1 MLYIMQFS
9 INSKGQLLSHALAVC
24 IRLPLPPPFLSVPPP
39 AANLGLSLAQLLLLN
54 SPSCWFQN
62 VSNRADPDL
71 KALWQ
76 RKRRID
82 VSPLLSPISSRQH
95 LTLCPLPTFKKLL
108 DARSLPSGFLS
119 SLTSHFFHLSLPLP
133 FLKSWSFPKWL
144 LHLPSFSRSS
154 WFLWMLDLFSATAL
168 ALVGSQI
175 LSWAPL
181 RFQTL
186 RSSYPARAFI
196 NSSLC
201 FATVSEMVC
210 LQ

>member
-1 MLYIMQFS
+1 MGCRHGWIRSQMAEISGKILLLCCRWMMKNFAALSSSFFLCILFPCYMLYIMQLS
-9 INSKGQLLSHALAVC
+9 INSKGHLLSHALAVR

-95 LTLCPLPTFKKLL
+95 LTLVHFLL
-108 DARSLPSGFLS
+108 SKNS
-119 SLTSHFFHLSLPLP
+119 
-133 FLKSWSFPKWL
+133 
-144 LHLPSFSRSS
+144 
-154 WFLWMLDLFSATAL
+154 WMLDHY
-168 ALVGSQI
+168 
-175 LSWAPL
+175 PL
-181 RFQTL
+181 D
-186 RSSYPARAFI
+186 SSPP
-196 NSSLC
+196 
-201 FATVSEMVC
+201 
-210 LQ
+210 